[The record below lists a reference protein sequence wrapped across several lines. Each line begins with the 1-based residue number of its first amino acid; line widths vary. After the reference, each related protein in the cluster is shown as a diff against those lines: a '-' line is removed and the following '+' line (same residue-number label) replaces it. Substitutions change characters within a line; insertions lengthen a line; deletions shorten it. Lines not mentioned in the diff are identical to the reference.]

1 MLVPSRFEPCGLI
14 QLHAMSYG
22 TVPVV
27 SSTGGLVDTVK
38 VSTLNPPGMFIF
50 QSRPGLPFSLL
61 ECNLVVFKMHLMY
74 EEVIQSNICP

>member
-38 VSTLNPPGMFIF
+38 VFSFLSNFSYSQAYKPARLPTLTHAAVDSDTAI
-50 QSRPGLPFSLL
+50 
-61 ECNLVVFKMHLMY
+61 
-74 EEVIQSNICP
+74 

>member
-38 VSTLNPPGMFIF
+38 VFLSYRISATAKHT
-50 QSRPGLPFSLL
+50 
-61 ECNLVVFKMHLMY
+61 NLQDYPL
-74 EEVIQSNICP
+74 